1 LLNVN
6 HYDILEISSL
16 LLQTEILIK
25 ESNLYPSEILKNL
38 LDKTLN
44 KIRSKGYREQEI
56 KIEILFAK
64 YELKQKE
71 KGITNSTTHLRQALI
86 LAKSMNNHWLM
97 SEIYLY
103 LSQIAVINDEYK
115 IAYDWCE
122 RALQIHSN
130 KELSELLWQIYFQ
143 RGKLAFIHNEWDEA
157 RRYYEKSLHIME
169 KLASS
174 IGSKKIEEKY
184 YQQKEQKQIYKE
196 LKTLEI
202 QKPIMDKSID
212 KIEFQRSKRKFDI
225 LLQISQRLILTLESE
240 ELLEVIINMVIE
252 IISVEQAFLFLVNE
266 KQELIYE
273 IGRSRLSGNISEK
286 EAKYSS
292 SIIKRCMNILNGIY
306 QLDASKHN
314 YWGKQD
320 SIRELKIKTVIC
332 LPLKIT
338 IQSSKKRT
346 SDKLETYEKIIG
358 ILYLDS
364 STIVEDFNLDKL
376 ELLEIFAGYAAISL
390 EKVKLYEEQ
399 QTLNR
404 KLGKKVWDLRS
415 LFDMSRQLNAS
426 LDVDNIA
433 HDLLLTSIGNV
444 GSQAGAIMLL
454 KEDSDILTIKDSS
467 GLEGSEKGI
476 TFNMQENFISLL
488 RIGEPL
494 LLDQPNILEKLSQ
507 SEKERIEILQAKL
520 AIPIIKDTHLRG
532 IMLLGFKAQNIN
544 YEKDEIDIL
553 ETFTNQAAVALETAR
568 LYQMATV
575 DSLTKVYIRR
585 HFGQRL
591 NDEFKMAKRYHTE
604 LSLIMVDVDHFKR
617 FNDNYGHQL
626 GDLVLQEVGV
636 VLKKTSRE
644 TDIPARYGGE
654 EFAIILPSTDTEGA
668 YILAERLRNDIEM
681 LLIPSPKGNLKVT
694 VSVGVATYPQIAHID
709 SPRDLIEEA
718 DKALYRSKETGRNKV
733 TVA

>member
-1 LLNVN
+1 
-6 HYDILEISSL
+6 
-16 LLQTEILIK
+16 
-25 ESNLYPSEILKNL
+25 
-38 LDKTLN
+38 
-44 KIRSKGYREQEI
+44 
-56 KIEILFAK
+56 
-64 YELKQKE
+64 
-71 KGITNSTTHLRQALI
+71 
-86 LAKSMNNHWLM
+86 M
-97 SEIYLY
+97 
-103 LSQIAVINDEYK
+103 
-115 IAYDWCE
+115 
-122 RALQIHSN
+122 QIHSN
-130 KELSELLWQIYFQ
+130 RELPELLWQIYFQ

-169 KLASS
+169 KLAAS
-174 IGSKKIEEKY
+174 IGNKQIEKKY
-184 YQQKEQKQIYKE
+184 YEQKEQKQIYKA
-196 LKTLEI
+196 LKILEI
-202 QKPIMDKSID
+202 QKPIIDKSID
-212 KIEFQRSKRKFDI
+212 KIEFQRSKRKFDV

-252 IISVEQAFLFLVNE
+252 IISIEQAFLFLVDENQ
-266 KQELIYE
+266 KPIYE
-273 IGRSRLSGNISEK
+273 IGRSRLKGNIPES

-292 SIIKRCMNILNGIY
+292 SVIERCMNILNGIY
-306 QLDASKHN
+306 QLDASKHH
-314 YWGKQD
+314 YFGSQD
-320 SIRELKIKTVIC
+320 SIRDLKIKTVIC

-338 IQSSKKRT
+338 IQSSKKRI
-346 SDKLETYEKIIG
+346 SDKIETSEKIIG

-364 STIVEDFNLDKL
+364 STIVEEFNLDKL

-390 EKVKLYEEQ
+390 EKVRLYEEQ

-415 LFDMSRQLNAS
+415 LFDISRQLSSS

-433 HDLLLTSIGNV
+433 HDLLLASIGNV
-444 GSQAGAIMLL
+444 GSQTGAIMLL
-454 KEDSDILTIKDSS
+454 NEDTDILTIKDSS
-467 GLEGSEKGI
+467 GLETPEKEI
-476 TFNMQENFISLL
+476 TFNMQDIFTSLL
-488 RIGEPL
+488 RLGEPL
-494 LLDQPNILEKLSQ
+494 VLDQPDILEKLSQ
-507 SEKERIEILQAKL
+507 SEKKRLKTLQAKL

-532 IMLLGFKAQNIN
+532 IMLLGSKAQNIN

-553 ETFTNQAAVALETAR
+553 ETFTNQASVALETAR

-591 NDEFKMAKRYHTE
+591 NDEFKMAKRYNTK
-604 LSLIMVDVDHFKR
+604 LSLIMVDVDHFKN

-636 VLKKTSRE
+636 VLKRTSRE

-681 LLIPSPKGNLKVT
+681 LNIPSSKGNLKVT
-694 VSVGVATYPQIAHID
+694 VSIGVATYTEIAHID

-718 DKALYRSKETGRNKV
+718 DKALYRSKETGRNRV